1 MPESINSKL
10 KEQYDH
16 DDSGGSLD
24 TNLGDFLDSEGASG
38 TSNNSKWRDWA
49 SGTGTSLNTR
59 LFHKHGGSGSFMT
72 RWKNWIAFSSTH
84 SFNFDGSNDYL
95 DCGTSLGNQLG
106 DNYTGT
112 LTISMWVKYDPSV
125 ETSGGLFYIGNFNG
139 GYGEVNIYAGSNNR
153 IIFHINDAFSSRY
166 TFALTDTSTDW
177 KHIAFVIDAS
187 VEANNKVYLNGVDQE
202 LTSGQSP
209 TFPLDFDFSNL
220 KTLIGAYYNS
230 NLTFDG
236 LIDEVAIWDTAL
248 SASDVSSIYNNG
260 KVIDLSKSA
269 SYGVDRTGNLKLWLR
284 CGDKAEPESTTA
296 IARQDFYTD
305 FDGTDDYVIVADND
319 DLSFGDGSSDT
330 PFSISVWANLPTIGS
345 TYFISKG
352 HFGSNYEYLFHI
364 GSDKKF
370 YWILFDQSSGG
381 YIGRI
386 YNTALDAYENQW
398 THFCGTYD
406 GSGANSGVKLYIN
419 GVQVDDTNGGVGS
432 YTAMENLGAEVRIM
446 RHNTNYSDGSIS
458 NLAVYKAELDAQTI
472 SQMAKSRFTPMRDN
486 RFSVVDFD
494 GSDDYIAVPD
504 NDSLD
509 VGTSDFTLSAWV
521 NLSDA
526 SENYI
531 FSKGDGTNHYSLRLN
546 GNRRISYEFNVS
558 GQSNKTPTDDGT
570 QLTLGQWHHI
580 ACVFDRNGNSF
591 RYVDG
596 INTGTNDSIS
606 SHSASIST
614 SDALNIGRKY
624 SGHHYFDGSI
634 ASASIYIGT
643 AKSAEEIYA
652 IYQQGIT
659 YDESSLSG
667 LVGYWR
673 MGDDTSKAY
682 PTIAD
687 SSSNSNDGTITN
699 GASDDIVQQMVAG
712 YDLGAFESS
721 SEELS
726 AESAQDNTFA
736 NTTNSQFWNGQSS
749 ISNNKLHILGSNHG
763 GSQSGNCFIDQ
774 SSANNAQISS
784 NPLISGKLYKVTGT
798 VTVNSL
804 NGGEYIRSAFDASFT
819 RFFPSLSVGTESFTI
834 YIVANKAY
842 IDIQIP
848 NCGADTNI
856 TLDAFSVKEVLQS
869 EVSDTFPF
877 ITDVNEPVLG
887 AELVTSNTTSNWTAM
902 GSGTSKANITNGVTL
917 TAGTDAR
924 NHFYTVSGTSSNKIY
939 KFNVDAFIDDGSD
952 TNAKINVYDGSA
964 SNLLDALTTTTQNF
978 TFYFIHNGTPFIQF
992 DGFDNG
998 TTVNIQNMS
1007 IKEIQGNVGTMT
1019 NQDSADL
1026 VYSSVLP
1033 DQSFLTGVN
1042 SAYNFISLDGANDY
1056 VNTGSPFQST
1066 FRDSFSVSAW
1076 IKPTDGIPSAE
1087 SAIFA
1092 VRGSGGRFYIRV
1104 LSDGRFSSYIHDG
1117 TSSKATLPNSVTFS
1131 DGQED
1136 WHHVCAVIN
1145 NSTNLVLLYVDGVEQ
1160 ALQSGTYSGDISSL
1174 TLSNFTSTDNIYIGA
1189 RNNQGSADRFFNGD
1203 IGQIALW
1210 SKALSSTE
1218 VSAIYTAGR
1227 YSNLLNSYSD
1237 NLKAY
1242 YAFGALDAVTGLSD
1256 TTTTIYDR
1264 SGNSNH
1270 GTPVSIAS
1278 ADLKSP
1284 PNAEPNGYA
1293 KGDTN
1298 RSTTTP

>member
-95 DCGTSLGNQLG
+95 EFEDEFVFSGAFTVSF
-106 DNYTGT
+106 
-112 LTISMWVKYDPSV
+112 WVKHNSSGAEYVLGKASGDQDYFYVHP
-125 ETSGGLFYIGNFNG
+125 TSPRW
-139 GYGEVNIYAGSNNR
+139 R
-153 IIFHINDAFSSRY
+153 I
-166 TFALTDTSTDW
+166 
-177 KHIAFVIDAS
+177 
-187 VEANNKVYLNGVDQE
+187 ANNLILSDTDMAVGVWHHVLAVRDSSDNFIWYLNGSLATVYNGSSYV
-202 LTSGQSP
+202 TTGVTRSG
-209 TFPLDFDFSNL
+209 DFDVKYLGRSLNIYGEIQL
-220 KTLIGAYYNS
+220 
-230 NLTFDG
+230 
-236 LIDEVAIWDTAL
+236 DEVAFWDTAL
-248 SASDVSSIYNNG
+248 SASDVTSIYNNG

-269 SYGVDRTGNLKLWLR
+269 SYGTDRTGNLKLWLR

-305 FDGTDDYVIVADND
+305 FDGADDEIKISD
-319 DLSFGDGSSDT
+319 SSDLQLST
-330 PFSISVWANLPTIGS
+330 LTISAWIKPNGASEDGYIFTKFDDS
-345 TYFISKG
+345 T
-352 HFGSNYEYLFHI
+352 
-364 GSDKKF
+364 
-370 YWILFDQSSGG
+370 SGG
-381 YIGRI
+381 Y
-386 YNTALDAYENQW
+386 AL
-398 THFCGTYD
+398 GIL
-406 GSGANSGVKLYIN
+406 GSTDKIRLLSSGVSIAQSDAVFVDDNVWVHIAVTVDASGNLVYYRN
-419 GVQVDDTNGGVGS
+419 GVSAG
-432 YTAMENLGAEVRIM
+432 TASSVTL
-446 RHNTNYSDGSIS
+446 NTNSVGAVIGNRTGGSLSGHYFNGSIS
-458 NLAVYKAELDAQTI
+458 NISVYKTALDAQTI
-472 SQMAKSRFTPMRDN
+472 SQMAKSRFSPVRN
-486 RFSVVDFD
+486 SRFSVVDFD
-494 GSDDYIAVPD
+494 GSNDYIDCGDINEIDGASVLSISAWIKCDVTSGNHIILSKYSSLTSRIEFLVSSNSLFVAVPD
-504 NDSLD
+504 GSTMQGL
-509 VGTSDFTLSAWV
+509 VSFTDTGW
-521 NLSDA
+521 
-526 SENYI
+526 
-531 FSKGDGTNHYSLRLN
+531 NH
-546 GNRRISYEFNVS
+546 V
-558 GQSNKTPTDDGT
+558 
-570 QLTLGQWHHI
+570 
-580 ACVFDRNGNSF
+580 AMV
-591 RYVDG
+591 
-596 INTGTNDSIS
+596 
-606 SHSASIST
+606 
-614 SDALNIGRKY
+614 
-624 SGHHYFDGSI
+624 FDGSGTGNSGRLKI
-634 ASASIYIGT
+634 YLNGENQTLSYNGTIPSALPDIGSNVVTIGGRAGSSSLGFNGGMGQVSIYNT

-699 GASDDIVQQMVAG
+699 GASDDIVQQMVG
-712 YDLGAFESS
+712 GWDLGSFESS
-721 SEELS
+721 SEELGANLIEDS
-726 AESAQDNTFA
+726 GFDDASYWNAGGDWSVSGSKATSGTGTYDILQPSSGNFNLVNGRLYKFTASITLVSGSGNFKFFA
-736 NTTNSQFWNGQSS
+736 N
-749 ISNNKLHILGSNHG
+749 
-763 GSQSGNCFIDQ
+763 
-774 SSANNAQISS
+774 
-784 NPLISGKLYKVTGT
+784 
-798 VTVNSL
+798 
-804 NGGEYIRSAFDASFT
+804 
-819 RFFPSLSVGTESFTI
+819 
-834 YIVANKAY
+834 
-842 IDIQIP
+842 
-848 NCGADTNI
+848 DTNI
-856 TLDAFSVKEVLQS
+856 ALTLTSGTNTYTAYLTSDGTVPRIRMQGGSAIIEVDDFLVKEVLQS
-869 EVSDTFPF
+869 EVSDTYPA
-877 ITDVNEPVLG
+877 IIDVNEPVLG